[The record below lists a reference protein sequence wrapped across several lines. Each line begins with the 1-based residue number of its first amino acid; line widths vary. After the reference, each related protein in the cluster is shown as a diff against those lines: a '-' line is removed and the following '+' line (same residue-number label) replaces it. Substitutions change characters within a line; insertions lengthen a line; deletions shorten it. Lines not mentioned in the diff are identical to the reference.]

1 MNRSYIFQSSPLTSL
16 QSFDGEVSEMFEKPA
31 SEIKVTIRKSEKW
44 KMSRMILKTFAIFQC
59 AIWQSTQIQFTSN
72 SFGSCLKQ
80 ENPNILECAGK
91 QAIETLQQLNNAE
104 NFTLTDGVVLS
115 KDESVM
121 GRNAPINF
129 LDNDPND
136 FRWLC

>member
-1 MNRSYIFQSSPLTSL
+1 MTRIIFKTLLTL
-16 QSFDGEVSEMFEKPA
+16 QFV
-31 SEIKVTIRKSEKW
+31 V
-44 KMSRMILKTFAIFQC
+44 
-59 AIWQSTQIQFTSN
+59 WQSTQIQFTSN

-80 ENPNILECAGK
+80 ENLSMKSLRTCAGK
-91 QAIETLQQLNNAE
+91 QAIETLQQLSDND
-104 NFTLTDGVVLS
+104 NFTLTDGVVFA

-136 FRWLC
+136 FR